1 MSSCSAGEGPKPWA
15 DAQNPPFPHRAGSIS
30 HPCPRQGLLG
40 WLHPSSLGTA
50 LFLRPSRF
58 PGRGH
63 YSQHCLMGAAA
74 PNPPALPSCGLR
86 SLVLTMT
93 EPDG

>member
-63 YSQHCLMGAAA
+63 YSQQCLMGAAA